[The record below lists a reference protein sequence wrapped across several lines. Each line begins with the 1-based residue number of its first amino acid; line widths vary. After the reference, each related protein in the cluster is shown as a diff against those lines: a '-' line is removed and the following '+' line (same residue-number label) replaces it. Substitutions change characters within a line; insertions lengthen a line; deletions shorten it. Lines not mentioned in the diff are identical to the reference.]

1 MVDLN
6 ILKVTNG
13 IRKKNLVALS
23 GTRVLHGFGVAMFSV
38 IYQPFILDITKSLF
52 LTGII
57 VSLGSV
63 MQFLPMPLVG
73 RLSDKLGHKNTL
85 IMSIP
90 VYILSLVSLI
100 YANSNAIY
108 LLIFGILVYFLGLTL
123 NTINSQFLVSVNSGS
138 SKGFMYGIVFAS
150 YFLGTI
156 AGNFFVI
163 IGAGLASQ
171 FFFTLFIILL
181 IIEGIII
188 FFFISNNTSH
198 IKEKHNE
205 EIILADDE
213 EKMWV
218 KFIKIPKMR
227 VILIFFT
234 IDIFIYG
241 TTLSVYNG
249 GLSDYYHLTTDQIS
263 FITIW
268 MNITNMIFQIPA
280 GRITDKLGKK
290 KAILISQIFGLGFF
304 IFNISAS
311 ILWEF
316 INTEI
321 IILFLIFGYISLAL
335 SIVTFIPSEQI
346 ILTDIGKNKKAESYG
361 VVSFVRGLGYIPTGV
376 IAGLLIENVSYLAP
390 LIISLIGVLFEI
402 WFLLKFFNHD

>member
-1 MVDLN
+1 MTKRV
-6 ILKVTNG
+6 
-13 IRKKNLVALS
+13 RKKNLVALS
-23 GTRVLHGFGVAMFSV
+23 GTKVLHGFGVAMFTV

-57 VSLGSV
+57 VSLGSI

-90 VYILSLVSLI
+90 LYILSLVSLI

-123 NTINSQFLVSVNSGS
+123 NTINSQFLVSVNSSS
-138 SKGFMYGIVFAS
+138 SKGFMYGIVFTS

-156 AGNFFVI
+156 AGNSFVI
-163 IGAGLASQ
+163 FGAGLAPQ
-171 FFFTLFIILL
+171 FFFFLFIILL

-198 IKEKHNE
+198 IKEKHHE
-205 EIILADDE
+205 EIILADQE
-213 EKMWV
+213 EKMWL
-218 KFIKIPKMR
+218 KFIKIPRMR

-234 IDIFIYG
+234 LDIFIYG

-290 KAILISQIFGLGFF
+290 KRS
-304 IFNISAS
+304 
-311 ILWEF
+311 
-316 INTEI
+316 
-321 IILFLIFGYISLAL
+321 
-335 SIVTFIPSEQI
+335 
-346 ILTDIGKNKKAESYG
+346 
-361 VVSFVRGLGYIPTGV
+361 
-376 IAGLLIENVSYLAP
+376 
-390 LIISLIGVLFEI
+390 
-402 WFLLKFFNHD
+402 

>member
-1 MVDLN
+1 
-6 ILKVTNG
+6 
-13 IRKKNLVALS
+13 
-23 GTRVLHGFGVAMFSV
+23 MFNV
-38 IYQPFILDITKSLF
+38 IYQPFIIDITNSLF

-57 VSLGSV
+57 VSLGSA

-90 VYILSLVSLI
+90 LYILSLLALI

-108 LLIFGILVYFLGLTL
+108 LLIFGILVYFLGLTF
-123 NTINSQFLVSVNSGS
+123 NTINSQFLVSVNSAS
-138 SKGFMYGIVFAS
+138 SKGFMYGIVFTS
-150 YFLGTI
+150 YFIGTI
-156 AGNFFVI
+156 MGNSIVI
-163 IGAGLASQ
+163 IGVGLEPQ
-171 FFFTLFIILL
+171 YFFILFIILL
-181 IIEGIII
+181 TIEGIII
-188 FFFISNNTSH
+188 LFFISNNNSH
-198 IKEKHNE
+198 IKKKKPE
-205 EIILADDE
+205 EIILSDKE
-213 EKMWV
+213 EKMWL
-218 KFIKIPKMR
+218 KFIKNPRMR
-227 VILIFFT
+227 TILIFFT
-234 IDIFIYG
+234 LDIFIYG

-249 GLSDYYHLTTDQIS
+249 GLSDYYRLTTDQIS

-304 IFNISAS
+304 LFNISAS

-316 INTEI
+316 KNTEI

-346 ILTDIGKNKKAESYG
+346 ILTDLGKSKKAESYG

-390 LIISLIGVLFEI
+390 LIISSIGVVFEI
-402 WFLLKFFNHD
+402 WFVLKFFSHD

>member
-1 MVDLN
+1 MTKRV
-6 ILKVTNG
+6 
-13 IRKKNLVALS
+13 RKKNLVALS
-23 GTRVLHGFGVAMFSV
+23 GTKVLHGFGVAMFTV

-57 VSLGSV
+57 VSLGSI

-90 VYILSLVSLI
+90 LYILSLVSLI

-123 NTINSQFLVSVNSGS
+123 NTINSQFLVSVNSSS
-138 SKGFMYGIVFAS
+138 SKGFMYGIVFTS

-156 AGNFFVI
+156 AGNSFVI
-163 IGAGLASQ
+163 FGAGLAPQ
-171 FFFTLFIILL
+171 FFFFLFIILL

-198 IKEKHNE
+198 IKEKHHE
-205 EIILADDE
+205 EIILADEE
-213 EKMWV
+213 EKMWL
-218 KFIKIPKMR
+218 KFIKIPRMR

-234 IDIFIYG
+234 LDIFIYG

-316 INTEI
+316 VNTEI

-335 SIVTFIPSEQI
+335 SIVCFIPSEQI

-390 LIISLIGVLFEI
+390 LIISLIGVFFEI
-402 WFLLKFFNHD
+402 WFILKFFSHD